1 MNRLTKV
8 IFTFLLIVTVAMGYS
23 TVAMA
28 AEANSMI
35 YYFNSSDGRPVTSH
49 EISGEA
55 LVKQGLAIKKT
66 DVPEDVESWR
76 LSLDL
81 DTNAVVVYAEGKD
94 EGGAQDQK
102 KIDIAAELQAGKDK
116 EKADSKKEADRQVV
130 AGEVPE

>member
-1 MNRLTKV
+1 
-8 IFTFLLIVTVAMGYS
+8 
-23 TVAMA
+23 
-28 AEANSMI
+28 MI
-35 YYFNSSDGRPVTSH
+35 YYFNSQNGMCVTPN
-49 EISGEA
+49 EDAGEN
-55 LVKQGLAIKKT
+55 LVKQGLAIKKA

-102 KIDIAAELQAGKDK
+102 KIDNDAEREAGLAK
-116 EKADSKKEADRQVV
+116 EKADTKKEADRQVA

>member
-1 MNRLTKV
+1 
-8 IFTFLLIVTVAMGYS
+8 MGYS

-55 LVKQGLAIKKT
+55 LVKLGLAIKKV
-66 DVPEDVESWR
+66 DVPTDVESWR

-81 DTNAVVVYAEGKD
+81 NTNAVVVYAEGKD

-102 KIDIAAELQAGKDK
+102 KIDNDAELQAGLDK
-116 EKADSKKEADRQVV
+116 EKADTKKEADRQVA
-130 AGEVPE
+130 AGEVPA

>member
-1 MNRLTKV
+1 
-8 IFTFLLIVTVAMGYS
+8 
-23 TVAMA
+23 
-28 AEANSMI
+28 MI
-35 YYFNSSDGRPVTSH
+35 YYFNSQNGMCATPNEDA
-49 EISGEA
+49 GEN
-55 LVKQGLAIKKT
+55 LVRQGLAIKKA

-102 KIDIAAELQAGKDK
+102 KIDNDAEREAGLAK
-116 EKADSKKEADRQVV
+116 EKADTKKEADRQVA

>member
-1 MNRLTKV
+1 MN
-8 IFTFLLIVTVAMGYS
+8 
-23 TVAMA
+23 
-28 AEANSMI
+28 
-35 YYFNSSDGRPVTSH
+35 YYFNSSNGMCVTPN
-49 EISGEA
+49 EDAGEN

-102 KIDIAAELQAGKDK
+102 KIDNAAETQAGLDK
-116 EKADSKKEADRQVV
+116 EKADTKKEADRQVA
-130 AGEVPE
+130 AGEVPA

>member
-1 MNRLTKV
+1 
-8 IFTFLLIVTVAMGYS
+8 
-23 TVAMA
+23 
-28 AEANSMI
+28 MI
-35 YYFNSSDGRPVTSH
+35 YYFNSQNGMCATPNEDA
-49 EISGEA
+49 GEN

-102 KIDIAAELQAGKDK
+102 KIDNDAEREAGLAK
-116 EKADSKKEADRQVV
+116 EKADTKKEADRQVA

>member
-1 MNRLTKV
+1 MN
-8 IFTFLLIVTVAMGYS
+8 
-23 TVAMA
+23 
-28 AEANSMI
+28 
-35 YYFNSSDGRPVTSH
+35 YYFNSSNGMCVTPN
-49 EISGEA
+49 EDAGEN